1 MTLDEKMTEL
11 EAAKQRY
18 MRAVDAASAAA
29 ARGEKDSGAWN
40 LILAEMDES
49 STSLSDAVRRL
60 TVQ

>member
-18 MRAVDAASAAA
+18 LRAVDAATAAA
-29 ARGEKDSGAWN
+29 ARGEKESGAWD
-40 LILAEMDES
+40 LLLAELNDS
-49 STSLSDAVRRL
+49 DADLSDTVRRL